1 MSAGNVS
8 AACPSQ
14 TKVTEPALSKA
25 KTGEKLREASAQ
37 SVAEFERT
45 LQDEEPAFLE
55 AETTCKKIEPNKPG
69 LSQRPVFHEASSV
82 TNHESQANQ
91 DDDPKGII
99 SPLEYLEK
107 SAYFESLSN
116 PHDKESSKVAQGQ
129 QSIKHQDVPENEA
142 KVIDSRSQAEQS
154 DNQPGVTASMQYPK
168 FNLLA
173 NRLKKNDKSV
183 QRGQKKERKP
193 HIETDK
199 VFAPRASARVHKPK
213 AIRAKKGR
221 DNVNSSQMSSLQ
233 IAIDDVVRE
242 AYAEELNAFT
252 IEREHFVAQVAALK
266 SINSNLNSDLNRAN
280 KLHHRSTEGLKRL
293 KDKVSARSEQI
304 EELRALTDDMRSDLI
319 ENRCAFNEVR
329 NLYDGTQEQLKSAL
343 SSQEG
348 FSEASKRTSSVIS
361 ELKESVR
368 QLISLELNN
377 KHLHEQLEE
386 KNNRLTE
393 EKQGRSALDQ
403 QLQRVVLDKSNVTE
417 TNTLIMSL
425 SQRLEEICDNM
436 NNAHDRSSSENDIT
450 TCLQAIRSLQEQ
462 QKFHSGYVMHAGAE
476 LQNLSRR

>member
-1 MSAGNVS
+1 M
-8 AACPSQ
+8 
-14 TKVTEPALSKA
+14 
-25 KTGEKLREASAQ
+25 
-37 SVAEFERT
+37 
-45 LQDEEPAFLE
+45 
-55 AETTCKKIEPNKPG
+55 
-69 LSQRPVFHEASSV
+69 
-82 TNHESQANQ
+82 TNHESQVNQ
-91 DDDPKGII
+91 DDGPKGIT

-116 PHDKESSKVAQGQ
+116 PLVKESHNTSTKLLQPKVAQGQ
-129 QSIKHQDVPENEA
+129 QSLKHQDVPVNEA
-142 KVIDSRSQAEQS
+142 KVIESRSQAEQS

-173 NRLKKNDKSV
+173 DRLKKNDNSV
-183 QRGQKKERKP
+183 QRRQRNERIPPVKS
-193 HIETDK
+193 DK

-213 AIRAKKGR
+213 AIKAKKSC
-221 DNVNSSQMSSLQ
+221 NSVNSSQMSSLQ
-233 IAIDDVVRE
+233 TAIDDVVRE

-252 IEREHFVAQVAALK
+252 IEREHFIAQVAALK
-266 SINSNLNSDLNRAN
+266 FINSNLKSDLDKAN
-280 KLHHRSTEGLKRL
+280 KLHHQSTEGLKRL

-304 EELRALTDDMRSDLI
+304 EELRALTDDMRSGLI

-377 KHLHEQLEE
+377 KHLHEQVEE
-386 KNNRLTE
+386 KNSRLTE
-393 EKQGRSALDQ
+393 EKERRSALDQ
-403 QLQRVVLDKSNVTE
+403 QLQRVILEKSNVTE
-417 TNTLIMSL
+417 SNGLIMSL
-425 SQRLEEICDNM
+425 SQRLEEIHESVNY
-436 NNAHDRSSSENDIT
+436 AHDRSSSENNFT
-450 TCLQAIRSLQEQ
+450 ACLQAIKSLQEQ